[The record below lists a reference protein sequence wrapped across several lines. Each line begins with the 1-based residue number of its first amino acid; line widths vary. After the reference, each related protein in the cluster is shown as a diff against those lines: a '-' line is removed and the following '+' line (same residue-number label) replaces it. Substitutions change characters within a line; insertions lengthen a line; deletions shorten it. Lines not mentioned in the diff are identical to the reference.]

1 MSNVQNITVPY
12 VPTSQFDWSFN
23 RTGPLPWNQTVWSII
38 AVFTAVPLWMN
49 VELTVWV
56 LYVFRR
62 YSGLYFWSIL
72 ITTWCISLHAIGY
85 ILKECVPQC
94 SWIVSTLIVEI
105 GWVGMVTGFAVVLY
119 SRLHLVSFTIKNP
132 HVLRYALIMI
142 ITDAFLFHTPT
153 IVFQFGLAN
162 PPTHDQ
168 YFNYLR
174 VMERIQI
181 MGFSLQE
188 IVLTSIY
195 IYGTLQIIKNSVNP
209 KIRTT
214 MIFLILVQIVVM
226 LFDISVISLDYAN
239 YYMIKALCQSFY
251 YALKLQLE
259 FVILNQFRDVIAN
272 GGLTGQDL
280 DIVQEEPKSDLS
292 KDSSTSPLAP
302 A

>member
-12 VPTSQFDWSFN
+12 VPTSQFDWSFA
-23 RTGPLPWNQTVWSII
+23 RTGPLPWNQTIWSIV

-72 ITTWCISLHAIGY
+72 VTTWCIALHAIGY
-85 ILKECVPQC
+85 VLKECVPEC
-94 SWIVSTLIVEI
+94 PWILSTIIAEI
-105 GWVGMVTGFAVVLY
+105 GWVGMVTGFATVLY

-132 HVLRYALIMI
+132 HILRITLIMI

-162 PPTHDQ
+162 QSTHDQ
-168 YFNYLR
+168 YVSYLR

-188 IVLTSIY
+188 ITLTSIY
-195 IYGTLQIIKNSVNP
+195 IYGTLQIIKNSLNP

-214 MIFLILVQIVVM
+214 MIFLILIQVMVM
-226 LFDISVISLDYAN
+226 LCDISVIALDYAN
-239 YYMIKALCQSFY
+239 YYMLKAVVQSFF

-259 FVILNQFRDVIAN
+259 FVILNKFRDVIAK
-272 GGLTGQDL
+272 GGLTPGDL
-280 DIVQEEPKSDLS
+280 DVVEQQPKLDLS
-292 KDSSTSPLAP
+292 DSSPL
-302 A
+302 

>member
-12 VPTSQFDWSFN
+12 VPTSQFDWSFA
-23 RTGPLPWNQTVWSII
+23 RSGPLPWNQTIWSIV

-72 ITTWCISLHAIGY
+72 VTTWCIALHAIGY
-85 ILKECVPQC
+85 VLKECVPDC
-94 SWIVSTLIVEI
+94 PWILSTIIAEI
-105 GWVGMVTGFAVVLY
+105 GWVGMVTGFATVLY

-132 HVLRYALIMI
+132 HILRITLIMI

-162 PPTHDQ
+162 QSTHDQ
-168 YFNYLR
+168 YVSYLR

-188 IVLTSIY
+188 ITLTSIY
-195 IYGTLQIIKNSVNP
+195 IYGTLQIIKNSLNP

-214 MIFLILVQIVVM
+214 MIFLILIQVMVM
-226 LFDISVISLDYAN
+226 LCDISVIALDYAN
-239 YYMIKALCQSFY
+239 YYMLKAVVQSFF

-259 FVILNQFRDVIAN
+259 FVILNKFLDVIAK
-272 GGLTGQDL
+272 GGLTPGDL
-280 DIVQEEPKSDLS
+280 DVVEQQPKLDLS
-292 KDSSTSPLAP
+292 DSSPL
-302 A
+302 

>member
-12 VPTSQFDWSFN
+12 VPTSQFDWSFA
-23 RTGPLPWNQTVWSII
+23 RTGPLPWNQTIWSIV

-72 ITTWCISLHAIGY
+72 VTTWCIALHAIGY
-85 ILKECVPQC
+85 VLKECVPDC
-94 SWIVSTLIVEI
+94 PWILSTIIAEI
-105 GWVGMVTGFAVVLY
+105 GWVGMVTGFATVLY

-132 HVLRYALIMI
+132 HILRITLIMI

-162 PPTHDQ
+162 QSTHDQ
-168 YFNYLR
+168 YVSYLR

-188 IVLTSIY
+188 ITLTSIY
-195 IYGTLQIIKNSVNP
+195 IYGTLQIIKNSLNP

-214 MIFLILVQIVVM
+214 MIFLILIQVMVM
-226 LFDISVISLDYAN
+226 LCDISVIALDYAN
-239 YYMIKALCQSFY
+239 YYMLKAVVQSFF

-259 FVILNQFRDVIAN
+259 FVILNKFRDVIAK
-272 GGLTGQDL
+272 GGLTPGDL
-280 DIVQEEPKSDLS
+280 DVVEQQPKLDLS
-292 KDSSTSPLAP
+292 DSSPL
-302 A
+302 

>member
-1 MSNVQNITVPY
+1 MSNVQNITVPW
-12 VPTSQFDWSFN
+12 VPTSQFDWSFA

-49 VELTVWV
+49 IELTVWV

-85 ILKECVPQC
+85 VLKECVPSC
-94 SWIVSTLIVEI
+94 NSIVSTLIVEI
-105 GWVGMVTGFAVVLY
+105 GWVGMVTGFAIVLY
-119 SRLHLVSFTIKNP
+119 SRLHLINFTIKNP
-132 HVLRYALIMI
+132 YVLRFTLIMI
-142 ITDAFLFHTPT
+142 IADAFLFHTPT

-162 PPTHDQ
+162 SSTHDQ
-168 YFNYLR
+168 YQAYLR

-195 IYGTLQIIKNSVNP
+195 IYGTLQIIKNSLNP

-214 MIFLILVQIVVM
+214 MNSSSSSKLWLCYA
-226 LFDISVISLDYAN
+226 ISQSS
-239 YYMIKALCQSFY
+239 ALTT
-251 YALKLQLE
+251 
-259 FVILNQFRDVIAN
+259 R
-272 GGLTGQDL
+272 T
-280 DIVQEEPKSDLS
+280 
-292 KDSSTSPLAP
+292 TT
-302 A
+302 